1 MLLFGKMV
9 SVMRKGDALVNAQ
22 SVFSWAVLFG
32 HGRLHELTNWCTE
45 IGLNVHFPYDQF
57 DHDREFEKFKSV
69 VMAGAEF
76 KWEDSPDLQIWVLRI
91 TWRYSQ

>member
-32 HGRLHELTNWCTE
+32 HGKLHELTNRSIE
-45 IGLNVHFPYDQF
+45 IGLNIYFPYDQL
-57 DHDREFEKFKSV
+57 DRDREFKKFKSV

-76 KWEDSPDLQIWVLRI
+76 KWEDSPDLKIWVLRI
-91 TWRYSQ
+91 TWLYSM